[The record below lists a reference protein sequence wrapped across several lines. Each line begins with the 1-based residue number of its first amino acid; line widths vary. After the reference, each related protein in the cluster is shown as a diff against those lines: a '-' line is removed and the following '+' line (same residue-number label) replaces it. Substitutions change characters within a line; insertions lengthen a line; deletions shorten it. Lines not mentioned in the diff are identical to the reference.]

1 MKRTTSLRLLGA
13 CLVAGLVAG
22 LASAAAAQEAPAP
35 GCEPDVQQALALA
48 NALRQEARRC
58 GARAFE
64 AARPLR
70 WNAALQQSAQ
80 RFAAELAARGE
91 LSHQGLSSPTLRER
105 VRDTGYTL
113 RAVGENLAAG
123 PLGLDEAFS
132 LWASSEEH
140 CANLMRADFEELGLA
155 CVAASGRYERFWVLH
170 LAAPARR
177 F

>member
-1 MKRTTSLRLLGA
+1 MYRTTSLLLWA
-13 CLVAGLVAG
+13 SLLAG
-22 LASAAAAQEAPAP
+22 LAVAGPAPEAPRP
-35 GCEPDVQQALALA
+35 PPSCEPDAQQALALA
-48 NALRQEARRC
+48 NAWRQEARQC
-58 GARAFE
+58 GARAFD

-70 WNAALQQSAQ
+70 WNAALQSSAQ
-80 RFAAELAARGE
+80 RFASELAARGE

-105 VRDTGYTL
+105 VRDTGYVL

-155 CVAASGRYERFWVLH
+155 CVAAAGRYERFWVLH

>member
-1 MKRTTSLRLLGA
+1 MRRTTFLQLLR
-13 CLVAGLVAG
+13 AGLLAG
-22 LASAAAAQEAPAP
+22 LATAATAQEAPRQPP
-35 GCEPDVQQALALA
+35 GCDPDVEQALALA
-48 NALRQEARRC
+48 NALRQEARHC

-70 WNAALQQSAQ
+70 WSGALQTSAR

-105 VRDTGYTL
+105 VRDTGYVL

-132 LWASSEEH
+132 LWTASEEH

-155 CVAASGRYERFWVLH
+155 CVSASGRYERFWVLH